1 MMELDPAEGAEVDVE
16 TFGLVIRKKLLEF
29 EKLHTDDPAMQT
41 GQQWLDELIAF
52 LEDEEK

>member
-1 MMELDPAEGAEVDVE
+1 MELDPAEGAEVDVE